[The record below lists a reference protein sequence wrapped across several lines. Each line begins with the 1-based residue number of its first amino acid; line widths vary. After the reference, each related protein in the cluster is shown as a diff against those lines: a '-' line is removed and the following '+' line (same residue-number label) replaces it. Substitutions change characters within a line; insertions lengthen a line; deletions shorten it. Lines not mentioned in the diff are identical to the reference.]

1 LQDWSAASS
10 SSAAAMESTVE
21 GPRKR
26 RQVAPAS
33 ASASPHIPDDLV
45 RRILLSLP
53 SRSVLRCR
61 AVCKTWLRMVD
72 HPEFAPEHHRLQPVL
87 PLVSFLRGAAASS
100 SRKEEAEGA
109 ADRCIEAFDLRADEF
124 RPTVRF
130 ADAGGRFH
138 IHGSCDGLLLL
149 SFEDRFYVCNPATHQ
164 WTRLAAPLRSSLF
177 AGFYRHEP
185 TGEYRALFYRG
196 DWASWEPWSTD
207 YYILV
212 PDSRKG
218 RGIGLPSEN
227 VGYEFRGE
235 PLGPPVLAHGSLH
248 WMPWDKQGRARAIM
262 VFDTVTEVIT
272 FMDPPVIREHMSLLE
287 VDGGELAMFIS
298 CGGGGRRV
306 VTMVELWV
314 LRDYAND
321 VWLCEHRVRLPEA
334 EVSTFVFDASWRV
347 FFMSSSEGVVVVTPE
362 QKLLHYDMN
371 GTLRGT
377 FPCNGRSLKITP
389 YTLKES
395 LVRHAFFEAQD
406 NNGGDRDD
414 EPPPPFFSGL

>member
-1 LQDWSAASS
+1 
-10 SSAAAMESTVE
+10 MESTE

-26 RQVAPAS
+26 QLVASAS
-33 ASASPHIPDDLV
+33 ASASPYIPDDLV
-45 RRILLSLP
+45 RRILLRLP

-61 AVCKTWLRMVD
+61 AVCKAWLRMVSD
-72 HPEFAPEHHRLQPVL
+72 PEFAPEHHRLQPAL
-87 PLVSFLRGAAASS
+87 LLVSFLRGAASS
-100 SRKEEAEGA
+100 SKAVADAGA
-109 ADRCIEAFDLRADEF
+109 GTDPMDRCIEAFDLRADEF

-130 ADAGGRFH
+130 DDTGGRFH

-149 SFEDRFYVCNPATHQ
+149 SFEDRFYVCNPATQQ
-164 WTRLAAPLRSSLF
+164 WTRLPAPLRSSLF

-196 DWASWEPWSTD
+196 NWTSWRPWSTD

-218 RGIGLPSEN
+218 RGIGLPSEK
-227 VGYEFRGE
+227 VGYEFRGA

-248 WMPWDKQGRARAIM
+248 WMPRQKQGCAIM

-272 FMDPPVIREHMSLLE
+272 FVDPPVIREHMSLLE
-287 VDGGELAMFIS
+287 VDGELAMFS
-298 CGGGGRRV
+298 CGGR

-321 VWLCEHRVRLPEA
+321 VWVCEHRVRLPEV
-334 EVSTFVFDASWRV
+334 EVSTFVFDESWRV
-347 FFMSSSEGVVVVTPE
+347 FFMSEEGVVVVTPE

-371 GTLRGT
+371 GTLRES
-377 FPCNGRSLKITP
+377 FPCNGRNLKITP

-395 LVRHAFFEAQD
+395 LVRHAFFERQD
-406 NNGGDRDD
+406 NGGDCDD